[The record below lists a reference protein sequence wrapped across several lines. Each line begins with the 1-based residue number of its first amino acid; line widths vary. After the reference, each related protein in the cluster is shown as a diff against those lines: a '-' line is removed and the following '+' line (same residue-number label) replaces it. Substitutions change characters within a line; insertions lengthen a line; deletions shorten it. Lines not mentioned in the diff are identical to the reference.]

1 MEKNLFGFVQNV
13 TKDVSLNSVLYLI
26 EEDRKQKLEMN
37 PSSAFRKKKSK

>member
-37 PSSAFRKKKSK
+37 PS